1 MKNIEVTYDA
11 LICENGTYEQGEAA
25 FILPMTD
32 ELAAE
37 YLAGC
42 ATDRGAVNLVETA
55 LEAVEVMENYR
66 ALKGYEGRAVDS
78 ADAARLQGAEIQG
91 EARLRSIRKN
101 KARTA
106 VMLAHLDAA
115 LDELEKETR
124 QKGRAYMFDA
134 YRLRYMEGLTAE
146 EVAEKLNTGKNS
158 PARWCKQLNERL
170 AVLLFGVDGL
180 RRW

>member
-1 MKNIEVTYDA
+1 METYTEKA
-11 LICENGTYEQGEAA
+11 LKAIATGNAPAEQA
-25 FILPMTD
+25 
-32 ELAAE
+32 
-37 YLAGC
+37 
-42 ATDRGAVNLVETA
+42 A
-55 LEAVEVMENYR
+55 LEAVIAEVVKKAVKETRRQDQQQALHNTALLMENYR

-91 EARLRSIRKN
+91 EAWLRSIRKN

-134 YRLRYMEGLTAE
+134 YRARYMEGLTAE
-146 EVAEKLNTGKNS
+146 EAAEKLNTGKNS

>member
-1 MKNIEVTYDA
+1 METYTEKA
-11 LICENGTYEQGEAA
+11 IKAIATGNAPAEQA
-25 FILPMTD
+25 
-32 ELAAE
+32 
-37 YLAGC
+37 
-42 ATDRGAVNLVETA
+42 A
-55 LEAVEVMENYR
+55 LEAVIAEAVKKAVKETRRQDQQQALHNTALLMENYR
-66 ALKGYEGRAVDS
+66 ALKGYEDRAVDS

-91 EARLRSIRKN
+91 EAWLRSIRKN

-115 LDELEKETR
+115 LDELEKEAR
-124 QKGRAYMFDA
+124 QKGRAYMFGA